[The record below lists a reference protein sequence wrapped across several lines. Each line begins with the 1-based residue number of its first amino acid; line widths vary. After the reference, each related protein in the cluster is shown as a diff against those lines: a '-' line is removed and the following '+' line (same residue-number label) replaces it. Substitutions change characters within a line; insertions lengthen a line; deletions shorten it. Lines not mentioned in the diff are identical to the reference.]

1 MPVQPTD
8 FAEEAFFLSLFTLN
22 AMAAPVAAERELAV
36 KTAKKQQVRHSMV
49 GIRDTL
55 VFYTLADQKA
65 VIVLRIDN
73 KGAKLAVSGT
83 VYLFANDTTEEGMG
97 KWINNQHSDGL
108 FTEVPEPIGSFQL
121 PAENCSITERK
132 VIGKEKQ
139 ELDQKEFADY
149 EVKVSVKEHKVE
161 GEFHLSAFEDV
172 ANVYLKI
179 ENS

>member
-1 MPVQPTD
+1 MR
-8 FAEEAFFLSLFTLN
+8 FKNLILLLLSVFTFE
-22 AMAAPVAAERELAV
+22 AMAAPVVLERELAF
-36 KTAKKQQVRHSMV
+36 KMAKKQQVRHSMM

-55 VFYTLADQKA
+55 VFYAMEDQKA

-73 KGAKLAVSGT
+73 KDAKLAVSGT
-83 VYLFANDTTEEGMG
+83 VYLFANDATNQGLG
-97 KWINNQHSDGL
+97 NWINNQHSDGL
-108 FTEVPEPIGSFQL
+108 FPEVPEPIGSFQL

-149 EVKVSVKEHKVE
+149 EVKVSVKEYKVE
-161 GEFHLSAFEDV
+161 GKFHLPAFEDV
-172 ANVYLKI
+172 ANVYLKL